1 MKQILKNTVLRF
13 FLLGTLSI
21 FAQEG
26 KEAQDV
32 KAKINLFQSDI
43 FVQIDAVVENGAH
56 IYEEKLSYQLL
67 MLHRQVGT
75 KSYGKEERNGSFE
88 LLPNEEK
95 TVASYKFNI
104 KENEELK
111 AYLFIRDKDKLIAK
125 DSVNINEVV
134 EILQTTSIK
143 EDEIEILG
151 LVVENVK
158 TKIGKDFYDFFY
170 QKYNASGAKY
180 PFVININEKPFLGGR
195 GALVSVEIGDD
206 KIFEFQARPDEEM
219 LQNAAAYSLKLIEN
233 YSKTRNTT
241 EKVY

>member
-1 MKQILKNTVLRF
+1 MAMSSMSV
-13 FLLGTLSI
+13 

-26 KEAQDV
+26 KEAQNI

-43 FVQIDAVVENGAH
+43 FVQIDAVVENGAR
-56 IYEEKLSYQLL
+56 IYQEKLSYQLL
-67 MLHRQVGT
+67 LLQRQVGT
-75 KSYGKEERNGSFE
+75 KIYDKNERQGEFN

-95 TVASYKFNI
+95 TIASYKFNI
-104 KENEELK
+104 EKNQELK

-125 DSVNINEVV
+125 DSVKINEVV
-134 EILQTTSIK
+134 EILQTTSIR
-143 EDEIEILG
+143 EDEIEIIG

-170 QKYNASGAKY
+170 QKYNASGAQY
-180 PFVININEKPFLGGR
+180 PFVININEKPFIGGR
-195 GALVSVEIGDD
+195 GALVSIEIGDD

>member
-1 MKQILKNTVLRF
+1 MNQFLKNTVLRF
-13 FLLGTLSI
+13 FLLGALSI

-75 KSYGKEERNGSFE
+75 KSYGKEERNGNFE

-95 TVASYKFNI
+95 TIASYKFNI

-134 EILQTTSIK
+134 EILQTTSIR
-143 EDEIEILG
+143 EDEIEIIG

-170 QKYNASGAKY
+170 QKYNGSGTKY

-219 LQNAAAYSLKLIEN
+219 LQNAAVYALKLIEN

>member
-1 MKQILKNTVLRF
+1 MNQILKYTAICF
-13 FLLGTLSI
+13 FLFGTLSI
-21 FAQEG
+21 YAQEG

-32 KAKINLFQSDI
+32 KAKINLFQNDI
-43 FVQIDAVVENGAH
+43 FVQIDAVVKNGAH
-56 IYEEKLSYQLL
+56 VYEKKLSYQLL
-67 MLHRQVGT
+67 LLHRQVGT
-75 KSYGKEERNGSFE
+75 KSYEKNERRGEFE
-88 LLPNEEK
+88 LLPKEEK
-95 TVASYKFNI
+95 TIVSYKFNI
-104 KENEELK
+104 EENEELK
-111 AYLFIRDKDKLIAK
+111 AYLFVRDKDKLIAK
-125 DSVNINEVV
+125 DSIKINEVV

-143 EDEIEILG
+143 EDEIEIIG

-170 QKYNASGAKY
+170 QKYNGSGTKY

-219 LQNAAAYSLKLIEN
+219 LQNAAAYALKLIEN